1 MKKSFVSVIAFWGIL
16 VFFMA
21 GAVFFTVIYVIRA
34 ETAAN
39 LIASGTSYSLFLSGF
54 YILIFLC
61 GISFLGSRFVK
72 NPFGRFFCLLFGLFT
87 AIHCVYA
94 LDDYYTVNLFVYFSF
109 IAAASLNFPFPG
121 NLFMS
126 LAGIAAF
133 IFFLY
138 RPSFMGVLPDA
149 ALHRGP
155 GFLQACALGV
165 VMVSFSLFGVLVEYF
180 VNRYYRAE
188 LTIDHL
194 NLVGK
199 QMVQINHRLQEL
211 TKNHS
216 EQAVKQDRLR
226 FTRDLHDNCGYV
238 FASII
243 AITDSAVSSG
253 PMDSVNALEIFQ
265 RIRNQAS
272 NGLKEMRAVLHL
284 IREVGDPYTT
294 GIDAIY
300 QLKTV
305 FEEVAGIQVSIEW
318 GNIKRSYSP
327 SVNATIV
334 RIVQEAFTNSL
345 QHGHATAILIHFWEH
360 TGMLS
365 MTVTDNGRGAPY
377 IIKGIGMAGMEER
390 LASIGGTMKWS
401 LPEEGGFRLEV
412 LVPLVDELE

>member
-1 MKKSFVSVIAFWGIL
+1 MKKSFINVIAFLGTV
-16 VFFMA
+16 VFLAA
-21 GAVFFTVIYVIRA
+21 GTVFFTVTYVVRA
-34 ETAAN
+34 GTAADP
-39 LIASGTSYSLFLSGF
+39 IAPGTPYSLFLPGF
-54 YILIFLC
+54 YILVFLC
-61 GISFLGSRFVK
+61 GISFLGSRLVK
-72 NPFGRFFCLLFGLFT
+72 NPFSRFFCLLFGLFT

-109 IAAASLNFPFPG
+109 IAAASLNFPFPR
-121 NLFMS
+121 NLLIS
-126 LAGIAAF
+126 LTGIAAF

-165 VMVSFSLFGVLVEYF
+165 VMISFSLFGVLAEYF

-211 TKNHS
+211 AKNYS

-226 FTRDLHDNCGYV
+226 FTRDLHDSCGYA

-243 AITDSAVSSG
+243 AITDGAVSSG
-253 PMDSVNALEIFQ
+253 PMDGVNALEILQ

-272 NGLKEMRAVLHL
+272 NGLKEMRAVLRL
-284 IREVGDPYTT
+284 IREIGDPYTT

-300 QLKTV
+300 RLKTV
-305 FEEVAGIQVSIEW
+305 FEEVAGIQVSVEW

-345 QHGHATAILIHFWEH
+345 QHGQATVILIHFWEH
-360 TGMLS
+360 SGMLS

-377 IIKGIGMAGMEER
+377 IIKGIGMAGME
-390 LASIGGTMKWS
+390 
-401 LPEEGGFRLEV
+401 
-412 LVPLVDELE
+412 